1 MKYKKLLTFY
11 AYSAIVFFCESL
23 QAAENNDIWD
33 GLYLRTDSGR
43 NIEFK
48 HNHVRTDWRYLSK
61 ENTREHVY
69 CLIFNP
75 EDDHNL
81 VKATSAKEIKSIIF
95 KPSTKW
101 AAQMYEI
108 NEMEVYKKYEETPTK
123 RFCYDERNDILPK
136 SRSTSDATEF
146 QVSPRM
152 KPGKY
157 YVIDKDN
164 NTRHALIKFIK

>member
-1 MKYKKLLTFY
+1 M
-11 AYSAIVFFCESL
+11 FFCESL

-75 EDDHNL
+75 EEDHNI
-81 VKATSAKEIKSIIF
+81 VKAASAKEIKSIIF

-152 KPGKY
+152 KSGKY